1 MLLGA
6 LVAFILGDFLC
17 GLIKKG
23 VTRAIDLECVK
34 IFSDILKYKNTTK
47 MNLDWWMFIQEII
60 YLI

>member
-6 LVAFILGDFLC
+6 LVTFILGDFLC

-23 VTRAIDLECVK
+23 VTRAIDLACVK
-34 IFSDILKYKNTTK
+34 IFSDILKHKNTTK
-47 MNLDWWMFIQEII
+47 MNLDWWMFTQEII

>member
-17 GLIKKG
+17 ELIKKG